1 MNLEQLKIDINN
13 DKKIETLRKLAFKTE
28 DQEVLEILV
37 NHKDETVR
45 SLIAQNKN
53 SSAEILD
60 KLSKGTIR
68 IKLNIIS
75 NKNVSAKTIK
85 RLSKLKSVKIKRE
98 IERYISFSF

>member
-13 DKKIETLRKLAFKTE
+13 DKKTETLRKLAFKTE
-28 DQEVLEILV
+28 DQEVLGILV
-37 NHKDETVR
+37 NHKDEVVR

-60 KLSKGTIR
+60 KLSKGTLR

-75 NKNVSAKTIK
+75 NKNVSSETIK
-85 RLSKLKSVKIKRE
+85 RLSKLKNTKIQREIKR
-98 IERYISFSF
+98 YINFSF

>member
-13 DKKIETLRKLAFKTE
+13 DRKIESLRKLAFRTK
-28 DQEVLEILV
+28 DQEVLKVLV
-37 NHKDETVR
+37 NHKDEVVR
-45 SLIAQNKN
+45 SLIALNKN

-60 KLSKGTIR
+60 KISKGTLR